1 MLKTTVITPT
11 TGSPT
16 LARAI
21 RSVAEQDGPTH
32 HLLVVDGKE
41 HHAKAE
47 RIARDNN
54 FAGDWIVLPQPTGRN
69 NFFGHRIY
77 AAAPL
82 LSDADLIA
90 YLDEDNWYEPNHIST
105 ATSLIGSAGLDWAY
119 SLRNIV
125 DSAGLLVCRDNC
137 QSLGWWPAFDGAYHH
152 VDTSCYV
159 VRREVAIEAAALW
172 HRRGYVE
179 GVRDPDREYC
189 RWLLFHYPN
198 AFTTA
203 EYSVNYRLGS
213 NLNESRFREY
223 YLFGNSVAQKTYAVF
238 PWLAA
243 TIDKGSE
250 EKRHLVF
257 APKNPQIEKL
267 VGPIPGRTT

>member
-11 TGSPT
+11 IGNAT
-16 LARAI
+16 LGRAI
-21 RSVAEQDGPTH
+21 RSVAEQDQPTH
-32 HLLVVDGKE
+32 HLLVVDGRE
-41 HHAKAE
+41 HLAATEK
-47 RIARDNN
+47 IASANG
-54 FAGDWIVLPQPTGRN
+54 FAGDWLVLPHATGKN
-69 NFFGHRIY
+69 QFFGHRIY
-77 AAAPL
+77 GAIPFL
-82 LSDADLIA
+82 LDADLVA

-105 ATSLIGSAGLDWAY
+105 AASLIASAELAWVY

-125 DSAGLLVCRDNC
+125 DSSGSMVCQDNC

-159 VRREVAIEAAALW
+159 VRREVAVEAATLW
-172 HRRGYVE
+172 HRRGYVD

-189 RWLLFHYPN
+189 RWLLFHYPK

-243 TIDKGSE
+243 GVNIQSE

-257 APKNPQIEKL
+257 APRNRQIEQL
-267 VGPIPGRTT
+267 VGPIPGRTP